1 MHADPKD
8 WLLGILGQVSRASRP
23 GSTVDTVMADIAA
36 GPGLPGNGGSGA
48 RPTPEQLAFLQR
60 LVVHLLEGRSLI
72 KTYNI
77 VLLAVL
83 AIFSACHFATV
94 FRDHRKQA
102 VLESRQCTEARSRD
116 ASSPSPSSS
125 SSSTL
130 DGSSSPP
137 GSIQKPSQDIER
149 QPLLGQR
156 PTAQP
161 SRRRLL
167 PRLRGW
173 LMYQPGCIP
182 IINRALPSNGTTLLV
197 LAYLGLNIFYQCYHS
212 TWDPELLFVVG
223 DRAGLVFVANLP
235 LLYLLAAKNQPVQR
249 LTGYSYES
257 LNILHRRVGEVLCF
271 EALVHGGC
279 IIIWVLSTAPGWLQQ
294 VFSNFFQARIVIL
307 GLIALGAYELLYFT
321 SLGSFRQRWYELF
334 LVSHVILQVV
344 ALAVLWFH
352 QSNTR
357 PYVGAALAIFVLD
370 RLVWRLFLKSATLK
384 ADLTVLED
392 GETVLVSADW
402 DILYPP
408 APGSHARSWTRKLCQ
423 NNILRGWQPADHVF
437 VSIPKLG
444 RTHALQAHPFT
455 IASAAPSAPPLPT
468 SMSPGSDQRPPS
480 TTHAWL
486 NLLIRAHTGFSRDLL
501 YHAHLHKTVNV
512 RLDGPYGSQEVLHM
526 LRACRSNVLVAG
538 GSGIAVILPLA
549 WSLAVSTASDGK
561 KQRRR
566 IHLIWIIHSA
576 SQRSWVPQDR
586 LDELKQLGVEL
597 VLPEPTVAAGRP
609 DVPRYID
616 ELTAPSDL
624 WGAGAEDIGVVVSGP
639 DGLNRSV
646 RNACS
651 AAVRDGRKVRLSVEK
666 FGW

>member
-1 MHADPKD
+1 MHPDHND
-8 WLLGILGQVSRASRP
+8 WLPGILAQVSRASQP
-23 GSTVDTVMADIAA
+23 GSNVATVMADIAA
-36 GPGLPGNGGSGA
+36 GPGLPGSGGSGA
-48 RPTPEQLAFLQR
+48 RPTPEQLAFIQR
-60 LVVHLLEGRSLI
+60 LIFHLLEGRSLI
-72 KTYNI
+72 KSYNL

-83 AIFSACHFATV
+83 AIFSADHFATV
-94 FRDHRKQA
+94 FRDRRKQA
-102 VLESRQCTEARSRD
+102 VLESRQATEARSED
-116 ASSPSPSSS
+116 ASSPSLSSS

-130 DGSSSPP
+130 EGSTSPP
-137 GSIQKPSQDIER
+137 SSIQKPSQDIER

-156 PTAQP
+156 PAAQP

-167 PRLRGW
+167 PTLRGW
-173 LMYQPGCIP
+173 LMYQPRPVP

-197 LAYLGLNIFYQCYHS
+197 LAYLGLNVFYQCYHS
-212 TWDPELLFVVG
+212 PWDPELLFVVG

-279 IIIWVLSTAPGWLQQ
+279 IIIWVLSTAPGWLQRL
-294 VFSNFFQARIVIL
+294 FSNFFQTKLVIL
-307 GLIALGAYELLYFT
+307 GLVALGAYELLYFT

-334 LVSHVILQVV
+334 LASHVILQVV
-344 ALAVLWFH
+344 ALALLWFH

-357 PYVGAALAIFVLD
+357 PFVGAALAIFVLD
-370 RLVWRLFLKSATLK
+370 RLVWRLFLKSTMLQ

-402 DILYPP
+402 DVLNIP
-408 APGSHARSWTRKLCQ
+408 ASARSWTQRLRQ
-423 NNILRGWQPADHVF
+423 NNILQGWQPADHVF
-437 VSIPKLG
+437 VTIPKLG

-455 IASAAPSAPPLPT
+455 IASAAPIVSHSST
-468 SMSPGSDQRPPS
+468 SISLESDSQSSS

-501 YHAHLHKTVNV
+501 YHAHLHKTVDV
-512 RLDGPYGSQEVLHM
+512 RLDGPYGSQEALHM
-526 LRACRSNVLVAG
+526 LRACRTNILVAG

-549 WSLAVSTASDGK
+549 WSLATASAGDGK
-561 KQRRR
+561 KQCRK

-576 SQRSWVPQDR
+576 TQRSWLPQDR
-586 LDELKQLGVEL
+586 LDELKKLGVEL
-597 VLPEPTVAAGRP
+597 ILPEPTVAVGRP
-609 DVPRYID
+609 DVPRYIY

-624 WGAGAEDIGVVVSGP
+624 VGAREEDIGVVVSGP

-651 AAVRDGRKVRLSVEK
+651 AMLSDGRKVRLSVEK